1 MPLNRR
7 QIVQLARALG
17 ERRDALL
24 AEIRSEV
31 ARAREEQ
38 FGAVAGATPDSGDQ
52 ALADLIADLDQAEVS
67 RDLGEL
73 RAIQAAERRI
83 ADGRYGICA
92 DCGADIPF
100 ERLEAEPSALRCIGC
115 QQRHERT
122 YRM

>member
-1 MPLNRR
+1 MALNRR

-31 ARAREEQ
+31 ARAREEH

-52 ALADLIADLDQAEVS
+52 ALADLIADLDQAEVT

-73 RAIQAAERRI
+73 RAIQAAERRF

-100 ERLEAEPSALRCIGC
+100 ARLEAEPSALRCIGC
-115 QQRHERT
+115 QQRHEKT
-122 YRM
+122 YRT